1 MNSRIVRQTPNMIL
15 TRSIILLSDTWHIN
29 FILSIWFLHVSY
41 FQMINMFSL
50 KYTHIMLSTIES
62 AGKWSSLPYIH
73 VNNRLE
79 TFNWKMSL
87 IFPLEKWTYFLWRFL
102 LQFVAAHIIFDDAME
117 TTECMEGMTK
127 TRKPNKFVEQL
138 IEIIPEAVV

>member
-1 MNSRIVRQTPNMIL
+1 
-15 TRSIILLSDTWHIN
+15 
-29 FILSIWFLHVSY
+29 
-41 FQMINMFSL
+41 
-50 KYTHIMLSTIES
+50 
-62 AGKWSSLPYIH
+62 
-73 VNNRLE
+73 
-79 TFNWKMSL
+79 
-87 IFPLEKWTYFLWRFL
+87 

>member
-15 TRSIILLSDTWHIN
+15 TRFIIPLSETWHIN

-41 FQMINMFSL
+41 VQMIKMFSL

-87 IFPLEKWTYFLWRFL
+87 IFPLEKWTCFLWRF
-102 LQFVAAHIIFDDAME
+102 FIAICCSSYYIRRCHGNNRMYGGDDE
-117 TTECMEGMTK
+117 DTK
-127 TRKPNKFVEQL
+127 TK
-138 IEIIPEAVV
+138 